1 MKREAATALRT
12 LARLRGVQTS
22 YVDNDGVRRVA
33 PATTLLAVLRAIG
46 EPIGSAA
53 DAPDALRRARL
64 ALESEAIPPVIVDWT
79 GVQSAVKVRPSSN
92 AAKGGLECVLTLEDG
107 SVRTWR
113 HAAAESLP
121 LPLDLPVGR
130 HRLRVRQGGAE
141 AEAVVLTAPPRVG
154 TAHLIPGRARSLAA
168 FLPLHAL
175 RTTRSWGTA
184 DLTDLGAL
192 SRWASSHGASI
203 VGTLPLLAGFH
214 EEPLDPS
221 PYAPISRLFFSELYL
236 DPTAAPDL
244 ALSREA
250 RLLLGSDAQRRE
262 VQRAREAALVDYRA
276 AAALKRRILEPLAR
290 AAMENPQRRTE
301 IDRFARE
308 HPDAADFA
316 AFRAAVD
323 RSRTTWPSWPEP
335 ARSGDLRPERDY
347 DAAAAHYHLYCQLL
361 LHEQLASLCDSMND
375 AGAVLYLD
383 LPIGVHGGGYDVWR
397 YRDRFAEGIDV
408 GAPPD
413 ALARGGQNWGFPPL
427 NPCTSRLDGHDY
439 FARCLRAH
447 LAHARL
453 LRIDHVMALHRLYWI
468 PRGEEASRGVYVS
481 YPHEELYAILSI
493 EAHRAAQS
501 GEGGVRIVGENLGT
515 VPGAVNEALAH
526 HRVMGMFIAQ
536 FAVGDSKTPI
546 PEPPPDV
553 LAALNTHDTPTFT
566 AFYTGSDIDLRRE
579 LGLIDAAGAE
589 REHAGRAEVRAALNR
604 FACLAAGSKA
614 GDGAHAGAAEA
625 RDDPAAAM
633 RAVLKRLAA
642 SPAPVVQVNLEDL
655 WGEVRPQNVPGTTDE
670 QHPNWRRKT
679 AYTLEEF
686 DRLPGVVETLESLAS
701 LRRMPAPEVVVPPE
715 SARSEGASRRRR
727 RGGRRPG
734 ANRRGKESGA

>member
-1 MKREAATALRT
+1 MTREAAKALRT

-22 YVDNDGVRRVA
+22 FVDNGGVRRVA
-33 PATTLLAVLRAIG
+33 PASTLLAVLRAIG
-46 EPIGSAA
+46 DQLGGTA
-53 DAPDALRRARL
+53 DAPEALRRARL
-64 ALESEAIPPVIVDWT
+64 ALESEIIPPIVVDWT
-79 GVQSAVKVRPSSN
+79 GVQSAVRVRPARSPL
-92 AAKGGLECVLTLEDG
+92 ARLECALTLEDG

-113 HAAAESLP
+113 QPAAESLP

-130 HRLRVRQGGAE
+130 HHLRVRQGRAE

-175 RTTRSWGTA
+175 RTARSWGTA
-184 DLTDLGAL
+184 DLTDLAAL
-192 SRWASSHGASI
+192 ARWASSHGAPI
-203 VGTLPLLAGFH
+203 VGTLPLLAGFLD
-214 EEPLDPS
+214 EPLDPS

-244 ALSREA
+244 AHSREA
-250 RLLLGSDAQRRE
+250 RLLLGSDELRRE
-262 VQRAREAALVDYRA
+262 VQRARGADLVDYRA
-276 AAALKRRILEPLAR
+276 AAALKRRVLELLAR
-290 AAMENPQRRTE
+290 AAVDNPQRRAE

-308 HPDAADFA
+308 SPEAAEFA

-323 RSRTTWPSWPEP
+323 RSRTTWQAWPEP
-335 ARSGDLRPERDY
+335 ARGGDLRPGRDY
-347 DAAAAHYHLYCQLL
+347 DTSAAHYHLYCQLL
-361 LHEQLASLCDSMND
+361 LREQLAGLCDAMNG
-375 AGAVLYLD
+375 AGSVLYLD

-397 YRDRFAEGIDV
+397 YRERFAEGIDV

-413 ALARGGQNWGFPPL
+413 ALAHGGQNWGFPPL
-427 NPCTSRLDGHDY
+427 NPCASRADGHDY

-447 LAHARL
+447 LAHTRL

-481 YPHEELYAILSI
+481 YPHEELYAVLSI

-515 VPGAVNEALAH
+515 VPESVNEALAR

-553 LAALNTHDTPTFT
+553 LAALNTHDTPTFA
-566 AFYTGSDIDLRRE
+566 AFYTGRDIDLRRE
-579 LGLIDAAGAE
+579 LGLIDAAAAKRE
-589 REHAGRAEVRAALNR
+589 RAGRAKVRAALDR
-604 FACLAAGSKA
+604 FARLAAGSKA
-614 GDGAHAGAAEA
+614 GDGARIKAAAGSS
-625 RDDPAAAM
+625 DPGGAM

-642 SPAPVVQVNLEDL
+642 SPAAVVQVNLEDL
-655 WGEVRPQNVPGTTDE
+655 WGELRPQNVPGTTDE
-670 QHPNWRRKT
+670 KHPNWRRK
-679 AYTLEEF
+679 AAHALEEF
-686 DRLPGVVETLESLAS
+686 DALPGVAETIESLAS

-715 SARSEGASRRRR
+715 QTDAEGSAGRTR
-727 RGGRRPG
+727 RGGRRPKAKG
-734 ANRRGKESGA
+734 RGKEESA